1 MVARLAMKLTSA
13 ERERI
18 TDSMLKI
25 QSVRDS
31 LNELNGGKIPNVDE
45 IESCLDSAD
54 HQLKV
59 ALGYVRSESH
69 PAGIHNAH
77 LKEQTDFE

>member
-1 MVARLAMKLTSA
+1 MNMPNLTPT

-31 LNELNGGKIPNVDE
+31 LDHLEHGKIPAMQE
-45 IESCLDSAD
+45 IHSCLKTADDS
-54 HQLKV
+54 LRT
-59 ALGYVRSESH
+59 ALGYASPNVKDISR
-69 PAGIHNAH
+69 
-77 LKEQTDFE
+77 

>member
-1 MVARLAMKLTSA
+1 MRLTSA

-31 LNELNGGKIPNVDE
+31 LNEVGGGKIPKVDE

-54 HQLKV
+54 LQLKV
-59 ALGYVRSESH
+59 ALGYARAESD
-69 PAGIHNAH
+69 PAATQSLNR
-77 LKEQTDFE
+77 KNTPTSNEWRR